1 MILPAQSVRY
11 LLVFLVLALS
21 GVYGLWFF
29 GILSFAN
36 PSRLLASPRFQDRM
50 DGLILIAEK
59 GPEGGRWRDQVV
71 NCLENEEDA
80 HVREMAIITLREL
93 GKSPDAVSSLREIF
107 RREKDAEIRAS
118 LENLLFQWKV
128 PLPD

>member
-1 MILPAQSVRY
+1 V
-11 LLVFLVLALS
+11 
-21 GVYGLWFF
+21 
-29 GILSFAN
+29 
-36 PSRLLASPRFQDRM
+36 